1 MWKGLFVTASTTF
14 TLLRRDK
21 IFTPFLI
28 SAIAISIFAQL
39 ASDWG
44 VEEFN
49 KILNDIGF
57 FGFQMTGSFVALFW
71 GIKMVSDSRTE
82 GSIEV
87 ELAAPIERTTWL
99 LGKYLGL
106 TATLILLGA
115 LIVVSWQGMMLL
127 NNFGWMQMTEWI
139 AFAFTILAWAVL
151 GALAILF
158 GCLMRQTVALFVS
171 LALWISGLCSTI
183 VANTLHPDTPES
195 TKRLVVGIAR
205 AWDLQQFNLV
215 SSAVSGI
222 PLPWNELGWRLAYG
236 VLLIAFILSI
246 ATVLFR
252 RRDVTQ

>member
-1 MWKGLFVTASTTF
+1 MWKALFVTASTTF
-14 TLLRRDK
+14 TLLRRDR

-28 SAIAISIFAQL
+28 SALAISIFAQL

-71 GIKMVSDSRTE
+71 GTKMVSDSRTE

-87 ELAAPIERTTWL
+87 ELAAPIGRTTWL

-106 TATLILLGA
+106 AAALVLLGVI
-115 LIVVSWQGMMLL
+115 IVVGWQGMMLL
-127 NNFGWMQMTEWI
+127 NDFGWMKGTEWT
-139 AFAFTILAWAVL
+139 AFGFTVLAWTVL
-151 GALAILF
+151 GAVAVLF
-158 GCLMRQTVALFVS
+158 GCLVRQTVALFVS
-171 LALWISGLCSTI
+171 LALWITGLCSAL
-183 VANTLHPDTPES
+183 VANTLHPDTPET
-195 TKRLVVGIAR
+195 TKRLVTGIAR

-222 PLPWNELGWRLAYG
+222 PLPGEELGWRLAYG
-236 VLLIAFILSI
+236 VLLIVFVLSL
-246 ATVLFR
+246 ASALFR
-252 RRDVTQ
+252 RRDITL